1 MQNIKIK
8 LCTIKDIALLQE
20 LSINTYVQ
28 TFEKFNSS
36 TIMKAYLNDAF
47 NLEKLKKE
55 LLNSN
60 SAFYFLYKDERLA
73 GYLKVND
80 FPSQTD
86 INDES
91 SLEIERFYIL
101 GDFQGKGLGKT
112 LMKKA
117 IDIANEKNKSYVWL
131 GVWEHNEKAKR
142 FYNKQGFYKI
152 GEHSF
157 FMGDDEQTD
166 YLMRKDLV

>member
-1 MQNIKIK
+1 MQNIKIET
-8 LCTIKDIALLQE
+8 CTIKDVSLLQE

-28 TFEKFNSS
+28 TFEKFNSKS
-36 TIMKAYLNDAF
+36 IMDAYLNDAF
-47 NLEKLKKE
+47 NLEKLEKE
-55 LLNSN
+55 LLNKN
-60 SAFYFLYKDERLA
+60 SAFYFLYKDEKLA

-101 GDFQGKGLGKT
+101 SDFQGQGLGKS

-117 IDIANEKNKSYVWL
+117 IDIAIERNKAYVWL
-131 GVWEHNEKAKR
+131 GVWEHNEKAKQ
-142 FYNKQGFYKI
+142 FYNKQGFYRI
-152 GEHSF
+152 GKHSF